1 MFTRLLSF
9 VALTVSLMPAT
20 LPAQELQGQARQ
32 LATNLF
38 SRQFDQ
44 VAAQFDEKMSAAMPP
59 DKMGSILDSLQ
70 AQAGRFRSITGT
82 RPEELAG
89 YRIVYVTC
97 QFEKA
102 ALDLRLVY
110 DGKGRVAG
118 MFFAPSQPSVD
129 WSAPAYARPGSF
141 DEREMVVV
149 SGTVRLPATLSLPK
163 GEGPF
168 PVVVLVHGS
177 GPQDRDETIGQNKPF
192 KDLAWGLASRGVA
205 VLRYTKRTL
214 LMAES
219 KTSLPTVFTVKEETV
234 DDALAAVAQL
244 AGMTGIDPKRIYVLG
259 HSLGGML
266 APRIA
271 AGNRQIA
278 GIVILAGT
286 TRPLEQVIVEQL
298 KYLAG
303 LPGNNTAEASQ
314 QIQAAEQAAKMIQDP
329 ALMPTATINLVGSR
343 IPGSYFLDLRNY
355 RPAGAA
361 AELKIPM
368 LVLQGERDYQV
379 TMKDFEGW
387 KQALEGH
394 AGVSFKVY
402 PGLTHLFM
410 PSAAPGSGPGTP
422 SDYSKPGHVVDAV
435 MADIESW
442 IQANPSTHK

>member
-1 MFTRLLSF
+1 MITRLLSF

-20 LPAQELQGQARQ
+20 LPAQDLQGQARQ

-59 DKMGSILDSLQ
+59 DKLVAMLDALQ
-70 AQAGRFRSITGT
+70 AQAGQFRSITGT
-82 RPEELAG
+82 RPEEMAG

-118 MFFAPSQPSVD
+118 MFFAQSQPRVD
-129 WSAPAYARPGSF
+129 WSAPAYASPSVF
-141 DEREMVVV
+141 EERETVVV
-149 SGTVRLPATLSLPK
+149 SDTYRLPGTLSLPK
-163 GEGPF
+163 GAGPF
-168 PVVVLVHGS
+168 PAIVLVHGS

-219 KTSLPTVFTVKEETV
+219 KTSLPSVFTVKQETV

-244 AGMTGIDPKRIYVLG
+244 AGMSVIDPKRIYVLG

-303 LPGNNTAEASQ
+303 LPGNNTAEAGK

-329 ALMPTATINLVGSR
+329 ALTPTATINLVGSR

-355 RPAGAA
+355 RPAEAA

-410 PSAAPGSGPGTP
+410 PSAEPGSGPGTP
-422 SDYSKPGHVVDAV
+422 GDYSKPGHVVETV
-435 MADIESW
+435 IADIESW